1 SLLLSKTRPGKWVVP
16 AHVSNDMS
24 DLLRVEELIRAEW
37 FSRLTGYLPY
47 VVQQRNVGWE
57 EVSVPRPPR
66 TVYTAADDSG
76 DSGDAAPAAVLQ
88 SRVESRT
95 TRELIIKQELVVSLP
110 GEAKILL
117 GKDGSKIKD
126 ISCDAANNISKALGI
141 PTRLHLQVL
150 VEKDSRTRK

>member
-1 SLLLSKTRPGKWVVP
+1 
-16 AHVSNDMS
+16 
-24 DLLRVEELIRAEW
+24 
-37 FSRLTGYLPY
+37 
-47 VVQQRNVGWE
+47 
-57 EVSVPRPPR
+57 
-66 TVYTAADDSG
+66 
-76 DSGDAAPAAVLQ
+76 